1 MLRAMV
7 FIDFENFD
15 ISKYNYYR
23 AKCLEDA
30 KSAALAA
37 GTPVPTHVQTVVP
50 KLDFNKIPK
59 EVVNLLSNP
68 HTLVKSIISVCKIR
82 QFLFVFIY
90 WFSIFRCSCESFRN
104 CI

>member
-50 KLDFNKIPK
+50 KLDFNKIQK
-59 EVVNLLSNP
+59 RS
-68 HTLVKSIISVCKIR
+68 SICFPIR
-82 QFLFVFIY
+82 IH
-90 WFSIFRCSCESFRN
+90 
-104 CI
+104 

>member
-68 HTLVKSIISVCKIR
+68 HTLVKTCLLLSHTIFSSLMRKENQPIIGLRV
-82 QFLFVFIY
+82 
-90 WFSIFRCSCESFRN
+90 
-104 CI
+104 